1 MTGQLWPCIL
11 LHLARHLH
19 MQNRCNHDE
28 VTAKWA
34 RYQGPQGPTHLGD
47 DLTKTRQ
54 LYTAIS
60 YYKTTSA
67 LYAYRGSAPKVIYI
81 ANARRLLRYE

>member
-1 MTGQLWPCIL
+1 MGSLPGTTRSDAFGS
-11 LHLARHLH
+11 
-19 MQNRCNHDE
+19 
-28 VTAKWA
+28 
-34 RYQGPQGPTHLGD
+34 D

-54 LYTAIS
+54 LYTVIS